1 MTEINIKGPII
12 NNSEEWIYKY
22 FGEDCTSANRI
33 AQELKNANGDDVT
46 VNINS
51 GGGDMFTAS
60 EIFQLL
66 NNYEGN
72 VNIKIVGIAASAA
85 SVIAC
90 AGYSEIAPTA
100 LMMIHNVS
108 SSLYGDNRDHQ
119 HEAEVLKKCN
129 KSISNAYRLKT
140 GMAES
145 ELLALMNKETW
156 LTAEEAV
163 DNGFCDKI
171 IENKQNSNNTNLS
184 FVASVGGMI
193 SPAKIAKMQ
202 KKKKEN
208 QIKIELLNLK
218 QRKEFKNEI

>member
-33 AQELKNANGDDVT
+33 ASELKNANGDDVT

-72 VNIKIVGIAASAA
+72 VTIKIVGIAASAA

-163 DNGFCDKI
+163 ENGFCDKI
-171 IENKQNSNNTNLS
+171 IENKQNNNNTNLS

-218 QRKEFKNEI
+218 QRKEF

>member
-12 NNSEEWIYKY
+12 NNSEEWIYNY

-33 AQELKNANGDDVT
+33 ASELKNANGDDVT

-72 VNIKIVGIAASAA
+72 VTIKIVGIAASAA

-163 DNGFCDKI
+163 ENGFCDKI

-184 FVASVGGMI
+184 IVASVGGMI

-218 QRKEFKNEI
+218 QRKEF

>member
-60 EIFQLL
+60 EIFHLL

-72 VNIKIVGIAASAA
+72 VTIKIVGIAASAA

-90 AGYSEIAPTA
+90 AGYSEIVPTA

-163 DNGFCDKI
+163 DMGFCDKI

-218 QRKEFKNEI
+218 QRKEF

>member
-72 VNIKIVGIAASAA
+72 VTIKIVGIAASAA

>member
-72 VNIKIVGIAASAA
+72 VTIKIVGIAASAA

-108 SSLYGDNRDHQ
+108 SNLYGDNRDHQ

-129 KSISNAYRLKT
+129 KAISNAYRLKT
-140 GMAES
+140 GMGES

-163 DNGFCDKI
+163 DKGFCDKI

-218 QRKEFKNEI
+218 QRKEF

>member
-66 NNYEGN
+66 NNYDGN
-72 VNIKIVGIAASAA
+72 VTIKIVGIAASAA

-163 DNGFCDKI
+163 EKGFCDKV
-171 IENKQNSNNTNLS
+171 IENKQNNNNTNLS

-193 SPAKIAKMQ
+193 SPAKISKMQ

-218 QRKEFKNEI
+218 QRKEF

>member
-12 NNSEEWIYKY
+12 NNSEEWIYNF

-33 AQELKNANGDDVT
+33 ASELKNANGDDVT

-72 VNIKIVGIAASAA
+72 VTIKIVGIAASAA

-100 LMMIHNVS
+100 LMMIHNV
-108 SSLYGDNRDHQ
+108 
-119 HEAEVLKKCN
+119 
-129 KSISNAYRLKT
+129 
-140 GMAES
+140 
-145 ELLALMNKETW
+145 
-156 LTAEEAV
+156 
-163 DNGFCDKI
+163 
-171 IENKQNSNNTNLS
+171 
-184 FVASVGGMI
+184 
-193 SPAKIAKMQ
+193 
-202 KKKKEN
+202 
-208 QIKIELLNLK
+208 
-218 QRKEFKNEI
+218 

>member
-12 NNSEEWIYKY
+12 NNSEEWIYNL
-22 FGEDCTSANRI
+22 FGEDCTSASRI
-33 AQELKNANGDDVT
+33 ASELKNANGDDVT

-72 VNIKIVGIAASAA
+72 VTIKIVGIAASAA

-108 SSLYGDNRDHQ
+108 SDLYGDNRDHQ

-163 DNGFCDKI
+163 DRGFCDKI
-171 IENKQNSNNTNLS
+171 IENKQNSNNANLS

-193 SPAKIAKMQ
+193 SPVKIAKMQ